1 MTKLWADLET
11 YSEVPITHGTY
22 AYAAAAE
29 VMLFAWALDDGPV
42 SVWDLTAEKAVPV
55 ALRQALEDETVEIW
69 AHNSMF
75 DRTVLRLSPP
85 IQAARIAAGE
95 PRRWRD
101 TMVQALAHSLPGSL
115 GTLCE
120 ILQVPTDQAKDKEGR
135 QLVQLFCKPRPKTSK
150 IRRATRE
157 THPAEWAKFVE
168 YARLDIEAMRE
179 CHRRLPTWNYPGT
192 RLAGG
197 AGWRELCLWHLDQ
210 QVNDRGVAIDLE
222 LVHAA
227 ISAVD
232 AEQERLADLT
242 SDMTDGQV
250 ASATKRDQLL
260 AHVLEAY
267 GVDLPDLQM
276 ATLERRIADPDLPVA
291 LRELLGVRLAASTT
305 STSKYRALARGTSAD
320 GRLRGTLQ
328 FDGAGRTG
336 RWAGRLFQP
345 QNITRGTVHGE
356 MLEIGIEAIKAGC
369 ADLVCRG
376 T

>member
-1 MTKLWADLET
+1 MTRLWGDLET
-11 YSEVPITHGTY
+11 YSEVPIAHGTY

-29 VMLFAWALDDGPV
+29 VMLFAWAIDDGPV
-42 SVWDLTAEKAVPV
+42 SVWDATVGGPMPPELAA
-55 ALRQALEDETVEIW
+55 ALEDETVEIW
-69 AHNSMF
+69 FHNSMF
-75 DRTVLRLSPP
+75 DRTVLRRSPKAWAP
-85 IQAARIAAGE
+85 SLRAARNVH
-95 PRRWRD
+95 RWRD

-120 ILQVPTDQAKDKEGR
+120 ILQVPQDQAKDKEGR

-157 THPAEWAKFVE
+157 THPAEWARFVE

-210 QVNDRGVAIDLE
+210 QINDRGVTIDLE

-227 ISAVD
+227 IAAVD

-250 ASATKRDQLL
+250 ASATQRDQLL

-276 ATLERRIADPDLPVA
+276 ATLERRIADPDLPLA

-305 STSKYRALARGTSAD
+305 STSKYRALQRGTNAD

-328 FDGAGRTG
+328 FCGASRTG

-345 QNITRGTVHGE
+345 QNLPRPSMPAEV
-356 MLEIGIEAIKAGC
+356 IEAGI
-369 ADLVCRG
+369 
-376 T
+376 

>member
-1 MTKLWADLET
+1 MTRLYLDLET
-11 YSEVPITHGTY
+11 YSEAPITHGTY

-29 VMLFAWALDDGPV
+29 VMLFAWAIDDGPV
-42 SVWDLTAEKAVPV
+42 QVWDLTAGEPMPD
-55 ALRQALEDETVEIW
+55 ALRDALRDEVVELW

-75 DRTVLRLSPP
+75 DRTVL
-85 IQAARIAAGE
+85 ARCTNRVALMQRAGTQ
-95 PRRWRD
+95 PLRWRD

-179 CHRRLPTWNYPGT
+179 CHRRLPAWNYPGT

-227 ISAVD
+227 IAAVD

-250 ASATKRDQLL
+250 ASATSSSKRFPFNRSSPVRTYSPSQ
-260 AHVLEAY
+260 
-267 GVDLPDLQM
+267 
-276 ATLERRIADPDLPVA
+276 RRLSRMPA
-291 LRELLGVRLAASTT
+291 
-305 STSKYRALARGTSAD
+305 
-320 GRLRGTLQ
+320 
-328 FDGAGRTG
+328 RTG
-336 RWAGRLFQP
+336 QWL
-345 QNITRGTVHGE
+345 
-356 MLEIGIEAIKAGC
+356 M
-369 ADLVCRG
+369 
-376 T
+376 